1 MAISTNTEALI
12 SLYQQKI
19 NSDTEQIAQIVV
31 TENGFSYPL
40 PDGEEFKL
48 YGIEETINYF
58 DGPIE
63 KIDARIVELNTK
75 IAGLQSTILD
85 VGQTA
90 NACGCGGIAIKVWQ
104 PSTAY
109 TAGEYVSTTAG
120 NVYLIDSNG
129 TSGALAPS
137 HTTGTV
143 GIYAFVSSGY
153 TGLGYLSLSNTTV
166 VNDSVTYRGYSY
178 TSPNP
183 FSATSGTL
191 TSVNSGIGT
200 ENLIATPTIGTYAND
215 VGVARTDI
223 DVSPICPG
231 ITNCTGYATSITNL
245 TNQITPLQSE
255 RNGLITKVN
264 YLKAE
269 RIRFQIR
276 QYGFNRQKEE
286 LNAEISTSNT
296 IISFL
301 QDPANEEWL

>member
-19 NSDTEQIAQIVV
+19 TSDTEQIAQVV
-31 TENGFSYPL
+31 YTENGFTTDLST
-40 PDGEEFKL
+40 GGQFKL
-48 YGIEETINYF
+48 YGVQETLNYF
-58 DGPIE
+58 NEPIQ
-63 KIDARIVELNTK
+63 KIDARIVELNTQ
-75 IAGLQSTILD
+75 IAGLQGTILD

-90 NACGCGGIAIKVWQ
+90 NSCGCGGAIGFG
-104 PSTAY
+104 ST
-109 TAGEYVSTTAG
+109 GVPFFIG
-120 NVYLIDSNG
+120 V
-129 TSGALAPS
+129 
-137 HTTGTV
+137 
-143 GIYAFVSSGY
+143 
-153 TGLGYLSLSNTTV
+153 NTTT
-166 VNDSVTYRGYSY
+166 VNQDSVTYRGYSY

-200 ENLIATPTIGTYAND
+200 EDLVAQSSIGVYYGD
-215 VGVARTDI
+215 VGVARTTLP
-223 DVSPICPG
+223 VCPG
-231 ITNCTGYATSITNL
+231 VTNCTGYATSITNL
-245 TNQITPLQSE
+245 TNQITPLQTE
-255 RNGLITKVN
+255 RNDLITKVN

-276 QYGFNRQKEE
+276 EYGFARQKEE

>member
-19 NSDTEQIAQIVV
+19 NSDTEQIAQVVV
-31 TENGFSYPL
+31 TENGFTYPL
-40 PDGEEFKL
+40 PDGTEFKL

-63 KIDARIVELNTK
+63 KIDARIVELNTQ

-90 NACGCGGIAIKVWQ
+90 NTCGCGGSVGFG
-104 PSTAY
+104 ST
-109 TAGEYVSTTAG
+109 GVPFFIG
-120 NVYLIDSNG
+120 IN
-129 TSGALAPS
+129 
-137 HTTGTV
+137 TV
-143 GIYAFVSSGY
+143 
-153 TGLGYLSLSNTTV
+153 TV
-166 VNDSVTYRGYSY
+166 NADSVTYRGYSY
-178 TSPNP
+178 SSPNP

-191 TSVNSGIGT
+191 TSVNAGIGT
-200 ENLIATPTIGTYAND
+200 EDLISQSSIGIYYGD
-215 VGVARTDI
+215 VGVARTTLP
-223 DVSPICPG
+223 VCPG
-231 ITNCTGYATSITNL
+231 VTDCAGYATSITNL
-245 TNQITPLQSE
+245 SNQITPLQSE
-255 RNGLITKVN
+255 RNDLITKVN